1 MLQAAMEP
9 HRLAEERSLAYHQAI
24 AERLLGDPRILDE
37 ARRVVEAWLQ
47 DTSPT
52 AHYAEAWRTVLAG
65 DAATVAAFITDPG
78 EHARELRQSTPFLG
92 VLSPRERWAIWDA
105 VREARTRA

>member
-24 AERLLGDPRILDE
+24 AQRLLRDPRILDE
-37 ARRVVEAWLQ
+37 ARRVVESWLQ
-47 DTSPT
+47 DTSST
-52 AHYAEAWRTVLAG
+52 TYYAEAWRAVLAG

-78 EHARELRQSTPFLG
+78 ERARELRQSTPFAG

-105 VREARTRA
+105 VREMRTRA